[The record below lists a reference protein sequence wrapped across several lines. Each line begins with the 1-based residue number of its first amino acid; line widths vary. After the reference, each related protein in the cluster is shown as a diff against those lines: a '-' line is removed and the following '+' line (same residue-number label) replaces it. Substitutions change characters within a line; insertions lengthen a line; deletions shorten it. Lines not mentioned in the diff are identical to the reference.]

1 MGRAAHA
8 FWFAQPVVN
17 TVQTVHVGGY
27 HEAVVDQSQ
36 APNFHRRDIAGNS
49 SDARHAGSGH
59 EHPRAQERA
68 GSAAGGAAYA
78 TSDYYS
84 VKMRASLGGLH
95 ISGAE
100 VLVESSSADLPAIT
114 SQLTN
119 RALTH
124 PKGRADSIAIH
135 TQLIPGSQI
144 QLLPLL
150 EVKEHSTHDVAEA
163 TGVMRDLLA
172 GAGVAPLAVETGL
185 KLLHTVTGLRGA
197 MLVDA
202 HTGQRLEMDQ
212 QRGVRVSMFGAL
224 EPREHLE
231 TKRHHQEAL
240 LLASKVLAT
249 PYVVAEACISDD
261 PDYTTGYL
269 ACEGTYH
276 RIFNVKEAG
285 SSQGT
290 RVWFVDLHAGPNG
303 KATQAND
310 KTDHLHGAG
319 QGDTAAPLSKPVHSL
334 SQVVESIQHFAEHQ
348 PVLITPNP
356 EKQ

>member
-1 MGRAAHA
+1 M
-8 FWFAQPVVN
+8 
-17 TVQTVHVGGY
+17 
-27 HEAVVDQSQ
+27 VDQSQ
-36 APNFHRRDIAGNS
+36 APNFHRQDIAGTGP
-49 SDARHAGSGH
+49 DVLHAGHRH
-59 EHPRAQERA
+59 EHPHAQEQA
-68 GSAAGGAAYA
+68 DSVANGTSYA

-100 VLVESSSADLPAIT
+100 VLVESSIADLPAIT

-163 TGVMRDLLA
+163 TAVMRDLLA
-172 GAGVAPLAVETGL
+172 GAGVAPQAAEAGL

-224 EPREHLE
+224 EPRDHLE

-269 ACEGTYH
+269 ACKGTYH

-290 RVWFVDLHAGPNG
+290 RVWFVDLHSGPKG
-303 KATQAND
+303 ESDQAND
-310 KTDHLHGAG
+310 KADRLHDSEK
-319 QGDTAAPLSKPVHSL
+319 GDTGAALSKPVQSL
-334 SQVVESIQHFAEHQ
+334 TQVVETIQHFAEHQ

-356 EKQ
+356 AKQ